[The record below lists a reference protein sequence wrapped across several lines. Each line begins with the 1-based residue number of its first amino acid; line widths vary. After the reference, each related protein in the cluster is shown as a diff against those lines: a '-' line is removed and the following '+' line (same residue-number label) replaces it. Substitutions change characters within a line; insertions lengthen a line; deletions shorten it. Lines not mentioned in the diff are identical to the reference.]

1 MSSIMLQRICTTYA
15 PIVARDCGNER
26 GDVKT
31 TPTTRGLSGKW
42 PRWMTRG
49 TGREARTQASP
60 ICRHIGDAEDAASRP
75 VTPVRRPGSFS
86 GQAPSA
92 PSSNPSWAQ
101 LLEGALDSR
110 SVGTAVTARRLF
122 APLGPTYDRYSALLS
137 FGQDPRWRRFLVASV
152 DAGAGD

>member
-75 VTPVRRPGSFS
+75 VTPVRVRDALGEKHTPLDRRAVPKLAVADGSQIVQ
-86 GQAPSA
+86 G
-92 PSSNPSWAQ
+92 
-101 LLEGALDSR
+101 LLEG
-110 SVGTAVTARRLF
+110 VT
-122 APLGPTYDRYSALLS
+122 PVYGSCIT
-137 FGQDPRWRRFLVASV
+137 
-152 DAGAGD
+152 